1 MGVIATFNI
10 AKRMPAATGAAAAGA
25 APAVDVAVAP
35 TFVLCPLSVLPS
47 FLQGTRRE
55 SEVATGTGRGTGA
68 ECNVAR
74 GDLIF
79 TLVWH
84 LLYAPK

>member
-10 AKRMPAATGAAAAGA
+10 AKRMPAATGAAAQWQRQRQRRGGA
-25 APAVDVAVAP
+25 HICLVPIFRVA
-35 TFVLCPLSVLPS
+35 F
-47 FLQGTRRE
+47 FLQNAMGCDW
-55 SEVATGTGRGTGA
+55 SKGGGQ
-68 ECNVAR
+68 

-84 LLYAPK
+84 LLYALK